1 MVNIENEIYTLVK
14 NAILSA
20 FPEVEISGVYMPV
33 VSKFPAIQF
42 VEQNNN
48 VYAQGRDSARVE
60 NFARVMYE
68 VNVYSNNQTSKK
80 TECKKI
86 MNIIDEVMA
95 SYGFERTMLNPMPN
109 LNDATIFRL
118 TARYQAVVSR
128 DKTIYR
134 S

>member
-20 FPEVEISGVYMPV
+20 FPDAEISGVYMPV
-33 VSKFPAIQF
+33 VSKFPAIRF

-48 VYAQGRDSARVE
+48 VYAQGRDNARVE

-95 SYGFERTMLNPMPN
+95 SYGFERIMLNPMPN